1 MFQTKLFNN
10 PATYPVK
17 LDRPSRHPKS
27 FIITKITIMVINVLL
42 SPTTPYLIAC
52 FSAFILLSFYLVKN
66 ILFCYFLYVVDRE
79 AMLQEIAKLVA
90 SVEYLVK
97 NGLYISLDR
106 DQAEQTDIEIL
117 DLQAFDL
124 AIGMGE
130 LEGHLIFDGLTLEG
144 E

>member
-1 MFQTKLFNN
+1 MAKRIALLPHPAPLPLKVHCLFQTKLFNN

-66 ILFCYFLYVVDRE
+66 ILFSYFLYVGDRE

-106 DQAEQTDIEIL
+106 A
-117 DLQAFDL
+117 
-124 AIGMGE
+124 
-130 LEGHLIFDGLTLEG
+130 
-144 E
+144 